1 MSFHQC
7 VGSGEEDFNGRL
19 VRVVE
24 FLPDVARERVEP
36 NFFFKVHFVE
46 LPFCISGGEA
56 A

>member
-7 VGSGEEDFNGRL
+7 VGSGEEDFNGCL

-24 FLPDVARERVEP
+24 FLPDVAGERAEP
-36 NFFFKVHFVE
+36 NILFKIHFVK
-46 LPFCISGGEA
+46 LSFCVFGGEA

>member
-19 VRVVE
+19 VRVME
-24 FLPDVARERVEP
+24 LLPDVAGERAEP
-36 NFFFKVHFVE
+36 NFFLKVHFVE
-46 LPFCISGGEA
+46 LSFCIFGGEA